1 MHDSRR
7 VMSADEQ
14 STSSKN
20 SSKSIS
26 SGPNHVAMR
35 LARCIIESQT
45 GTMQK
50 FSKMA
55 KLMAKLRDRLA
66 TGEHMGDDTTTTLI
80 CLSTEML
87 KTLFLT
93 ADHDHTHEPLKKAVP
108 LLFVLLCASKS
119 NRERLEN
126 RGRASLHSWA
136 MDTNS
141 MHVIDVTEKMS
152 VWDRLVEVDKPPPEV
167 EEDEP
172 QEQPQKKQ
180 RTGTAEQ
187 IAKQIE
193 AEEAEEEAKREA
205 EQKALAW
212 KKALAI
218 SDKDIAD
225 AMMRLACQNL
235 TSATEGEMEKY
246 AHVFFRAYAR
256 DMTASLLMQGGDTDV
271 CTLGSSS
278 LATMSTLQR
287 DEQLLT
293 IAQGAE
299 SEAGQQI
306 ARDLNLSFTLP
317 PSHIGIRRTLLITR
331 ERSTRAGVDFP
342 ALVQRS
348 HEVAM
353 AGCEWIWLNSAS
365 NVERMCALLAGV
377 AVWTTTEG
385 DDPIRK
391 CNAFGG
397 RVQLPFF
404 ETAHPKPRLQRITLI
419 PQFGRGVLYRISESD
434 GEPRIIYSQKGFIG
448 LCNCV
453 LQLVD
458 GLKKEKKKAAS

>member
-1 MHDSRR
+1 MQDGRR
-7 VMSADEQ
+7 VMSVDEQ

-20 SSKSIS
+20 SSKSS
-26 SGPNHVAMR
+26 RSGPNHVAMR

-55 KLMAKLRDRLA
+55 KLMTKLRDRLA
-66 TGEHMGDDTTTTLI
+66 TGEHMNDDATTTLI
-80 CLSTEML
+80 CLSTEMM

-93 ADHDHTHEPLKKAVP
+93 PDHDHTHEPLKRTVP
-108 LLFVLLCASKS
+108 LMFVLLCASKN
-119 NRERLEN
+119 NRDHLER
-126 RGRASLHSWA
+126 RGRASLHSWT
-136 MDTNS
+136 MDTES

-152 VWDRLVEVDKPPPEV
+152 VWDRLADVDKPPPE

-180 RTGTAEQ
+180 KTGTAEE

-205 EQKALAW
+205 KRKAEAW
-212 KKALAI
+212 KKALKI
-218 SDKDIAD
+218 SDKNIAD
-225 AMMRLACQNL
+225 AMMRLACQTL
-235 TSATEGEMEKY
+235 KSATESEMEKY
-246 AHVFFRAYAR
+246 AHVFFRASAR
-256 DMTASLLMQGGDTDV
+256 EMTASLLMQGGDTDV

-278 LATMSTLQR
+278 LASMSTLQR

-331 ERSTRAGVDFP
+331 ERSTRAGVDYP

-353 AGCEWIWLNSAS
+353 AGCEWVWLNSAS

-419 PQFGRGVLYRISESD
+419 PQYGRWVLYRISESD

-458 GLKKEKKKAAS
+458 ALKKEKKSAAG